1 LVTRRKVVIIRRA
14 KIKVKKM
21 LKKMTAGLIFLL
33 IIIINPGYAQ
43 NREITIDELKGH
55 IYYLA
60 SDSLEG
66 RKPGTDGCKK
76 AAVYILKQLSGKNVQ
91 FQGENGFQYFDVVKS
106 VEAGE
111 NNHLIVNDFEGEPGR
126 DYTPLS
132 FSENERVKT
141 KAAFAGYGFDFDA
154 DSIAW
159 HDYNDMDVTGRWILI
174 LLGDPEMDNPKSL
187 FANYSSMRQKVMIA
201 RDHGAA
207 GVLFVSGEEFDGKD
221 QLPDLSFDQSEST
234 AGLPVLH
241 VKRDVADLLLKDSGS
256 TITGL
261 EKQLNENR
269 KPNSFLIDQIADAE
283 TDVRKK
289 YAKTQNIVA
298 FLEGNDPRL
307 KEEVIVIGAH
317 YDHLGMGGPGTGSRR
332 PDTTAI
338 HNGADDNASGVA
350 AMVEVFEKIAAHQKE
365 LKRSVLVIAFGAEE
379 MGRLGSGF
387 FVDNPLVDLKKT
399 DIMINLDMIG
409 RLDSKRTLKVTGT
422 GTAEGLEE
430 MLEKYGGNGS
440 FELNLSPE
448 GFGPSDHASFYVEDI
463 PVLMLFTGVHDDYHT
478 PDDDAGLI
486 NYEGLKD
493 VSDLV
498 YDLVFD
504 IANRENRLAFQEA
517 GPKSQPNLRRRF
529 RVTLGIM
536 PDHAASDVK
545 GLRAGGVIKGRPADL
560 AGMKKG
566 DVIVALEGKP
576 VTNIYDYMYRLAEF
590 KSGQVISVEVMRND
604 EKLILIVEL

>member
-1 LVTRRKVVIIRRA
+1 
-14 KIKVKKM
+14 
-21 LKKMTAGLIFLL
+21 MTAGIIFLL
-33 IIIINPGYAQ
+33 IIIINSGYAQ
-43 NREITIDELKGH
+43 NREITLDELKGH

-60 SDSLEG
+60 SDSLQG
-66 RKPGTDGCKK
+66 RKPGTDGGKK
-76 AAVYILKQLSGKNVQ
+76 AAVYILKQLSEKNVQ
-91 FQGENGFQYFDVVKS
+91 LPGENGFQYFDVVKS

-111 NNHLIVNDFEGEPGR
+111 SNHLIVNDFEGEPGR
-126 DYTPLS
+126 DYTPLA
-132 FSENERVKT
+132 FSENELVKT

-159 HDYNDMDVTGRWILI
+159 HDYNDMDVTGRWVLV

-207 GVLFVSGEEFDGKD
+207 GVLFVAGEEFDSKD
-221 QLPDLSFDQSEST
+221 ELVDLSFDQSEST

-241 VKRDVADLLLKDSGS
+241 IKRTVADLLLKESG
-256 TITGL
+256 TTVTGL

-269 KPNSFLIDQIADAE
+269 KPNSFLIDQIVDAE

-307 KEEVIVIGAH
+307 KQEVIVIGAH

-350 AMVEVFEKIAAHQKE
+350 ALVEVFEKLAARQKE

-379 MGRLGSGF
+379 MGRLGSDF

-399 DIMINLDMIG
+399 DVMINLDMIG
-409 RLDSKRTLKVTGT
+409 RLNAKRTLNVSGT

-430 MLEKYGGNGS
+430 TLKKYGEKGS
-440 FELNLSPE
+440 FELNISPE

-486 NYEGLKD
+486 NYDGLKD

-504 IANRENRLAFQEA
+504 IANRENRLVFQEA
-517 GPKSQPNLRRRF
+517 GPKSQPSLRRRF

-536 PDHAASDVK
+536 PDHAAADVK
-545 GLRAGGVIKGRPADL
+545 GLRAGGVIKGRPADR

-590 KSGQVISVEVMRND
+590 KNGQVISVEVLRNG